1 MRRLLLV
8 LAGLILTGIPSSF
21 SFAASRASSPQA
33 GTTETELKGA
43 FRRPEN
49 NGWTFVHLQGTAHEI
64 GFQNGYLLAPEIAD
78 VLKVIMLEETH
89 DSKKDWQ
96 FFRDSAQNMM
106 WPHIEQEYRDE
117 LQGISDGLNARG
129 MKIDLWDVVALNAAE
144 EWDY

>member
-8 LAGLILTGIPSSF
+8 LAGLILTGIASSF
-21 SFAASRASSPQA
+21 SFAASPQLA
-33 GTTETELKGA
+33 TTETELKGA

-78 VLKVIMLEETH
+78 VLKVTMLEETH

-117 LQGISDGLNARG
+117 LQGISDGA
-129 MKIDLWDVVALNAAE
+129 
-144 EWDY
+144 